1 LERGAGS
8 RSYTLHVT
16 APVGTTANC
25 LLCRRTGPVRQV
37 AFRQNVGVILLR
49 FAKKV
54 EGRLC
59 RRCMESTF
67 GEMTLTTFFA
77 GWWGIISFF
86 VTPFILLSNILEYS
100 NAIRSPEM
108 RSVPSSGKGR
118 QAILAMAG
126 ATALV
131 MVMGFSLVAAL
142 ALFLRATPSRP
153 RQADGGGGAGA
164 GPLHEAEEK
173 ILGYQGR
180 AAHGNT
186 PEAERDAAALSEKME
201 LVRKIAF
208 TGGRDEKAPSL
219 TEGHFL
225 TYCEVRQG
233 KVCFLVHVPELR
245 GYTSGARET
254 LGKTTWALAQ
264 QTVESHPDA
273 ATLALG
279 VGLRGV
285 LLYGIVMTGTA
296 EGPTPPLVDDAT
308 PLERFFTG
316 PLAHP
321 SIEETPRLP
330 EPTPPVAEPTPALP
344 LAERLKRDI
353 ESIGLAEFEP
363 RQAAIKDLESLGLAA
378 VPALL
383 KTAQDP
389 TKGVTARATSM
400 HLLGMSGSPEA
411 VPVLLRYLEDQRLGY
426 PAGVSLRSVKD
437 AERTVLP
444 LLARGIERRCVRPVE
459 SETPAGVYCWNAL
472 NTLGAS
478 KTAAAFATPVV
489 LKVLAAQPPGL
500 GLHTTAITAA
510 GNIGPAAKDAVP
522 FMIAGLGHSD
532 SYAKQESI
540 RVLGGIGPA
549 AAAAV
554 PALEVLRRTDPE
566 NNHIQ
571 EIDKALANIRGAAP
585 GGP

>member
-1 LERGAGS
+1 M
-8 RSYTLHVT
+8 T
-16 APVGTTANC
+16 APAGTTATC

-37 AFRQNVGVILLR
+37 AFRQNIGVILLR
-49 FAKKV
+49 FTKKV

-59 RRCMESTF
+59 RRCIESTF
-67 GEMTLTTFFA
+67 SDMTLTTFFG
-77 GWWGIISFF
+77 GWWGIISFL
-86 VTPFILLSNILEYS
+86 VTPFILLSNTLEYS

-108 RSVPSSGKGR
+108 GSVPSSRKGR
-118 QAILAMAG
+118 NAILVMAG
-126 ATALV
+126 VTALV
-131 MVMGFSLVAAL
+131 MVAGFSLVAGIAL
-142 ALFLRATPSRP
+142 WSRDRPSRP
-153 RQADGGGGAGA
+153 RQASRGDGAGA
-164 GPLHEAEEK
+164 DGLHEAEGK
-173 ILGYQGR
+173 ILGYQGK

-186 PEAERDAAALSEKME
+186 PEAERYAAALSEKME

-273 ATLALG
+273 ATMSLG

-285 LLYGIVMTGTA
+285 LLYGIVMTGTVQ
-296 EGPTPPLVDDAT
+296 GPTPPMVDDPT
-308 PLERFFTG
+308 PLEGFFTG
-316 PLAHP
+316 ALAHP
-321 SIEETPRLP
+321 SIEETPRPL
-330 EPTPPVAEPTPALP
+330 EPTLPVAVPTPALP

-353 ESIGLAEFEP
+353 ETIGLEEFEP
-363 RQAAIKDLESLGLAA
+363 RHAAEKDLESLGLAA

-389 TKGVTARATSM
+389 TKSVNARATSM
-400 HLLGMSGSPEA
+400 HLLGLSGSPEA
-411 VPVLLRYLEDQRLGY
+411 VPVLLRCLEDQG
-426 PAGVSLRSVKD
+426 AGHAAGEGLRSVKD

-459 SETPAGVYCWNAL
+459 ADTPAGAYCWNAL

-478 KTAAAFATPVV
+478 KTAAGFATPVV
-489 LKVLAAQPPGL
+489 LKVLAAQPPGPL

-532 SYAKQESI
+532 SYVRQESI
-540 RVLGGIGPA
+540 RALGGIGPA

-554 PALEVLRRTDPE
+554 PALDALRRSNRED
-566 NNHIQ
+566 NHIQ
-571 EIDKALANIRGAAP
+571 EIDKALASIRG
-585 GGP
+585 GP